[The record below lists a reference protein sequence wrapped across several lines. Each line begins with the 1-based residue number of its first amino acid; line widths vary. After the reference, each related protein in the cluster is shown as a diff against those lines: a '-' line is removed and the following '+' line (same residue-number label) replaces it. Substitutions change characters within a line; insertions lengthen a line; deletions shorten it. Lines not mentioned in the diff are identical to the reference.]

1 MLDMA
6 MLDFAKCLRE
16 NAHLLS
22 LLSHYAQLGTEDRT
36 IWQDRLMQME
46 GIDSKQMTVLHGE
59 LIAFD
64 WIEQNTGHAVGR
76 PDGTISG
83 CYRITLNGLR
93 EFRRVHGIE
102 AVVEKEETSEKA
114 PPRIPRKKKA
124 KSEPQAVETSES
136 SKDSVA
142 ETLQVGS
149 SDSAERLPM
158 CDEQLR
164 HTSNVE
170 DGTPHDNYN
179 ETQQLTQ

>member
-6 MLDFAKCLRE
+6 MLDFPKRLRE

-36 IWQDRLMQME
+36 IWQDRRMQME

-64 WIEQNTGHAVGR
+64 WIEQNTGHALGR

-83 CYRITLNGLR
+83 CYRITQNGLR
-93 EFRRVHGIE
+93 EFRRIAGIE
-102 AVVEKEETSEKA
+102 AVEQEETTEK
-114 PPRIPRKKKA
+114 PQPRIPRKKKA
-124 KSEPQAVETSES
+124 KSEPQAVETSEP

-142 ETLQVGS
+142 GTLRVRN
-149 SDSAERLPM
+149 SDSAENLPM

-164 HTSNVE
+164 HTSDVE
-170 DGTPHDNYN
+170 DGTIHDNYN
-179 ETQQLTQ
+179 ESQQLAQ